1 MSEDRHKETLTKP
14 TATETLETQVTSKCS
29 ETSDQDFDS
38 LLKEALAIAEEY
50 AGGDKSTEP
59 EKTVEDSTP
68 AEIQGSVDGEDEAEK
83 VSDIRR
89 NIYVVK
95 DDTSKDKVHS
105 NDYESLQVPGM
116 TKGKMNRR
124 VTHERIN
131 GTGHSKGRT
140 AHPLLAGVPFN
151 ASIFFVLI
159 VIYFEVLFHINRFG
173 ADDGYLLNIILFAII
188 VGCVCSVFVQ
198 LFSPKVNYIIA
209 IVITSVLTVFYLA
222 HLIYNSVFNN
232 YLSIVGTI
240 QYGNQAA
247 DNAATVAENKEDM

>member
-14 TATETLETQVTSKCS
+14 TATETLETQVMSKHS
-29 ETSDQDFDS
+29 EASDQDFDS

-50 AGGDKSTEP
+50 AGSDKSTEP

-131 GTGHSKGRT
+131 GKDNSEGKMDGTGHSKGRT
-140 AHPLLAGVPFN
+140 SHPLLAGVPFN
-151 ASIFFVLI
+151 ASIFFVRSCSISTDLGQMTDISLI
-159 VIYFEVLFHINRFG
+159 
-173 ADDGYLLNIILFAII
+173 
-188 VGCVCSVFVQ
+188 
-198 LFSPKVNYIIA
+198 
-209 IVITSVLTVFYLA
+209 
-222 HLIYNSVFNN
+222 
-232 YLSIVGTI
+232 
-240 QYGNQAA
+240 
-247 DNAATVAENKEDM
+247 

>member
-68 AEIQGSVDGEDEAEK
+68 AEIQDSVDGEDEAEK

-131 GTGHSKGRT
+131 GKDNSEGKMDGTGHSKGRT
-140 AHPLLAGVPFN
+140 SHPLLAGVPFN

-188 VGCVCSVFVQ
+188 VGCVQC
-198 LFSPKVNYIIA
+198 IC
-209 IVITSVLTVFYLA
+209 TTVLT
-222 HLIYNSVFNN
+222 
-232 YLSIVGTI
+232 
-240 QYGNQAA
+240 
-247 DNAATVAENKEDM
+247 